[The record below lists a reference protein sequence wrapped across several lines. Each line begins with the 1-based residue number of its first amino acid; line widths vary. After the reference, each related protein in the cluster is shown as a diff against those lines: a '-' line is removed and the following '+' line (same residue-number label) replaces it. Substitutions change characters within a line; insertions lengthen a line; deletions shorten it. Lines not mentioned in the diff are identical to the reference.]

1 MKKAWNIF
9 SNIVVVLV
17 AAAAIAMMI
26 FSVISASMFNRND
39 RSIFGY
45 RLMIVLSDSMS
56 ATDFDS
62 GDLIFVKKDVDP
74 LTLEP
79 GDIISYVSQDPANYG
94 QTVTHKIRRTTLDVD
109 GELGFVTYGTTS
121 GEDDAAVVPRSC
133 ILGKY
138 EGRLPKV
145 GTFFAYLQTAP
156 GYVLCILLPFG
167 LLILSQ
173 GIKCVRDFKDY
184 REEEMTE
191 IREERERLEAE
202 REKNELLL
210 ARLEK
215 FEKLKEQLDLDD
227 DEEGEWT
234 EREQN
239 GQME

>member
-9 SNIVVVLV
+9 CNVMVVLV
-17 AAAAIAMMI
+17 TVAAIAMMI
-26 FSVISASMFNRND
+26 FSVISATVFDRND

-45 RLMIVLSDSMS
+45 RLMVVLSDSMS
-56 ATDFDS
+56 ATDFDA

-94 QTVTHKIRRTTLDVD
+94 QTVTHKIRRTTVDVN

-121 GEDDAAVVPRSC
+121 GEDDPTVVTMSC

-138 EGRLPKV
+138 QGRLPKV
-145 GTFFAYLQTAP
+145 GTFFAYLQTVP
-156 GYVLCILLPFG
+156 GYVLFILLPFG
-167 LLILSQ
+167 LLILYQ

-215 FEKLKEQLDLDD
+215 LEKLKEQMDIDD
-227 DEEGEWT
+227 DEKGEWT
-234 EREQN
+234 EREQS